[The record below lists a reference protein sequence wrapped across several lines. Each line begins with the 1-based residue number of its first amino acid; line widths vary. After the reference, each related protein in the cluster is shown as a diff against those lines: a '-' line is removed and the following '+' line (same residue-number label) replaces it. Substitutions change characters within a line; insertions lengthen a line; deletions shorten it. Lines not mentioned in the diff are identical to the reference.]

1 MVKISEMLRWAVVEK
16 WMLGYLRS
24 EIASECGISTGAV
37 SSIVDDWRRSTGLEL
52 ATLIRDLGM
61 TLRRLGISP
70 AQCATGLRIKNLIE
84 RMGLDENSIESYL
97 SEVFPKCQELGVNPN
112 YIAKYIG
119 SLISLLD
126 QQHEALS
133 IQEIDSI
140 LEKRK
145 QTNNDLEEE
154 TKRLDSRLQELHTAT
169 SFSERNLEE
178 LAEKKE
184 SLESDFNWSA
194 NLRNELEKEGLNT
207 ENLPKLVKAARFF
220 KDSGFSVE
228 EMLLKFSNFKGI
240 ENAILGQDQ
249 QLEILKKRSR
259 DLEEILQSQDELVA
273 ERRLK
278 NRELDELKQLG
289 FGLWD
294 LKILRNLVTELAIE
308 NGQGLEKGVAVKRF
322 VSDIESHYADY
333 LRLRQRVN
341 QLRDDET
348 RFRLMMVTIA
358 SLGPAVSSF
367 LSRKPSKDDIVE
379 VIKLIESYPKSTST
393 NFSSNKD
400 QVHSETGSA
409 VIGSAVD
416 SNETVGE
423 KVTVVPQTEI
433 KGESPEENLPTYLPL
448 LDHKYEISPDGPE
461 PNDTSTGPSNVQSHE
476 VNAGKKKV
484 TRIPPSPPPP
494 PLPPLSPL
502 SIEKGR
508 RAEEGGS
515 AT

>member
-1 MVKISEMLRWAVVEK
+1 
-16 WMLGYLRS
+16 MLGYLRS
-24 EIASECGISTGAV
+24 EISSECGISTGAV

-52 ATLIRDLGM
+52 ATLIRDLGV

-70 AQCATGLRIKNLIE
+70 AQCATGLRISNLIE

-112 YIAKYIG
+112 HIAKYIG
-119 SLISLLD
+119 GLIPLLD
-126 QQHEALS
+126 QQQHGAVS

-154 TKRLDSRLQELHTAT
+154 TKRLDSKLQELRTAT
-169 SFSERNLEE
+169 SFSRRNLEE
-178 LAEKKE
+178 LAEKKKR
-184 SLESDFNWSA
+184 LESELNWSA
-194 NLRNELEKEGLNT
+194 NFRNELQRDGLNA

-228 EMLLKFSNFKGI
+228 EMLLKFSNFKGM
-240 ENAILGQDQ
+240 ENAILGRDR

-259 DLEEILQSQDELVA
+259 DLEEILQSQDELLA

-278 NRELDELKQLG
+278 NRELDELKQMG

-294 LKILRNLVTELAIE
+294 LKVLRNLVTELAIE
-308 NGQGLEKGVAVKRF
+308 NGQGVENGVAVKRF
-322 VSDIESHYADY
+322 VSDIESHYTDY
-333 LRLRQRVN
+333 LRLRERVS

-348 RFRLMMVTIA
+348 RFRLMMVAIGP
-358 SLGPAVSSF
+358 LGPTVSSF
-367 LSRKPSKDDIVE
+367 LSRKPSNDDIVE
-379 VIKLIESYPKSTST
+379 VIKLIESYPKSTSA

-400 QVHSETGSA
+400 DVHSETGSQ

-416 SNETVGE
+416 LNETDGE
-423 KVTVVPQTEI
+423 KVTVVPQAEM
-433 KGESPEENLPTYLPL
+433 KGESPEENLPTYLPS
-448 LDHKYEISPDGPE
+448 LDHGYEISPDGPE
-461 PNDTSTGPSNVQSHE
+461 PNDTSKRPSNVQFHE
-476 VNAGKKKV
+476 INAGKKRV
-484 TRIPPSPPPP
+484 TGIPPSSPPPP
-494 PLPPLSPL
+494 PSPL